1 MATFYVLPPRSQLE
15 ESLTGLLGKL
25 LPGLPLPV
33 DAWDA
38 VTDRLAEIAAWPHD
52 VFLVPR
58 DDLAP
63 GETAAESLTM
73 HFGAEP
79 GDRVIEVNANG
90 SRTWT
95 VEAGMSALAFAR

>member
-15 ESLTGLLGKL
+15 ESLAGLLGKL
-25 LPGLPLPV
+25 LPGLPMPV
-33 DAWDA
+33 DAWEA
-38 VTDRLAEIAAWPHD
+38 VVDHLGSIAGWPHD

-90 SRTWT
+90 SRSWT
-95 VEAGMSALAFAR
+95 VEAGMSASAFAR